1 MHWQFSTEATKP
13 DEALAHWREA
23 IANAYFNL
31 QLAPL
36 DGQPLK
42 AEIAI
47 WDLASIQ
54 LSRLES
60 TGLRYQRFARDCR
73 AQESQALITV
83 PLEADVEFTQLGR
96 TTRCSPGQFLLE
108 MSDAPYDFGYGQKN
122 SMWVLKFPS
131 SALKARLGDPRKF
144 SARWYDSTNGVGGL
158 FRDYLRLVV
167 RQCNQQPSVKAFS
180 LMGTHLIDLLSISLQ
195 QHPDALE
202 SMVSPIR
209 DAHLVRAKAF
219 ILGNLADPSLSPESI
234 ARACSISL
242 RYLHSLFKDTGESV
256 SIWVKDQRLQAA
268 YQALTSASGATSVA
282 QIAYAVGFNDHAHFS
297 NAFRQKFGHPPSD
310 MLARFRSKP

>member
-1 MHWQFSTEATKP
+1 MHWQFSTQEANPGET
-13 DEALAHWREA
+13 LAYWREA

-36 DGQPLK
+36 DGQPLA

-60 TGLRYQRFARDCR
+60 TALRYQRFAQDCR
-73 AQESQALITV
+73 AQESEALITV

-108 MSDAPYDFGYGQKN
+108 MSDSPYHFGYGQKN

-131 SALKARLGDPRKF
+131 AALQARLGNPRKF
-144 SARWYDSTNGVGGL
+144 SARWYDSTDGIGKL
-158 FRDYLRLVV
+158 FRDYLQLVV
-167 RQCNQQPSVKAFS
+167 QQCNRQPSVKTLS
-180 LMGTHLIDLLSISLQ
+180 LMGTHLVDLLAISLQ

-202 SMVSPIR
+202 SMSSPIR
-209 DAHLVRAKAF
+209 EAHLARAKAF
-219 ILGNLADPSLSPESI
+219 ILGNLSDPSLSPESI
-234 ARACSISL
+234 AQACSISL
-242 RYLHSLFKDTGESV
+242 RYLHSLFKDTSQSV
-256 SIWVKDQRLQAA
+256 SSWIKDQRLQAA
-268 YQALTSASGATSVA
+268 YQALGSASNAASVA
-282 QIAYAVGFNDHAHFS
+282 QIAYSVGFNDHAHFS
-297 NAFRQKFGHPPSD
+297 NAFKQKFGHPPSD
-310 MLARFRSKP
+310 MLVRFRPKP